1 MWCLH
6 HEQLHEEE
14 ASQERGG
21 RQGLERDLE
30 EASRRLAMAHQDIRR
45 LTAELDAARKNQQDH
60 DGDGSLGLGGRRS
73 HTIQMSS
80 MM

>member
-1 MWCLH
+1 M
-6 HEQLHEEE
+6 
-14 ASQERGG
+14 SQERGG

-45 LTAELDAARKNQQDH
+45 LTAELDTARKNQHDH
-60 DGDGSLGLGGRRS
+60 EDGSLGLSGRRS
-73 HTIQMSS
+73 HRMQFISS